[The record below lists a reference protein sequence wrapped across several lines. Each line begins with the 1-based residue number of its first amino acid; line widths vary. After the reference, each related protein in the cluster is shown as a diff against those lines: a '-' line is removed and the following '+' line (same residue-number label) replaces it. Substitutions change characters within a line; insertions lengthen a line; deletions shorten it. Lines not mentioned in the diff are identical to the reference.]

1 MTDYSSLL
9 ILFFFFSLLIR
20 CNFKINIYRKSIE
33 MLVALLVTVSVEHDH
48 QLSEET
54 AGLILL
60 ILQIQ
65 MRTEVT
71 GVFFSL
77 QQV

>member
-1 MTDYSSLL
+1 
-9 ILFFFFSLLIR
+9 
-20 CNFKINIYRKSIE
+20 
-33 MLVALLVTVSVEHDH
+33 MLVALLVTVSVEHDR